1 MTGATNPFRFGALA
15 RDEEFTDREPELAE
29 LRADARNG
37 QDVVIFAP
45 RRYGKSSLVDRLQQL
60 LISDRILVGQVNLM
74 ACPTRARLAEKLA
87 ELVWES
93 YAGPLA
99 RARDAT
105 VRIFRGL
112 RVTPVIGLDPES
124 GRMTF
129 SFSLGAAS
137 PDLDATIERLLEL
150 VAELAAERERRA
162 VLIFDEFQEVADL
175 DPGLPKL
182 LRSVFQEQ
190 PEVCHLYLGS
200 KRHMMERIFND
211 EDEPF
216 WRSAKHLE
224 LGPIPAGAFTAYIEQ
239 RFRDTGRRADDGV
252 AARVLELT
260 GGHPYA
266 TQELCYFLWEETPA
280 RGVARI
286 GALDRALAAVLRS
299 ENAHFSLLWD
309 GLAAGQRVL
318 LVALAT
324 EPGRPLTEAYRG
336 RHPGLPSVS
345 TTQKALEALAR
356 MEIVSRDGGH
366 AEIAEPFLDAWVR
379 ATIL

>member
-1 MTGATNPFRFGALA
+1 MAGHTNPFRFGALA
-15 RDEEFTDREPELAE
+15 RDDSFTDREPELAE

-45 RRYGKSSLVDRLQQL
+45 RRYGKTSLVDRLQQA
-60 LISDRILVGQVNLM
+60 LIADRILVGQVNLM
-74 ACPTRARLAEKLA
+74 TCPTRARFAEKLA
-87 ELVWES
+87 ELVWEA

-99 RARDAT
+99 RARDAA

-112 RVTPVIGLDPES
+112 RVSPVIGLDPDS

-129 SFSLGAAS
+129 SFAGAARAS
-137 PDLDATIERLLEL
+137 DLDATIERLLEL
-150 VAELAAERERRA
+150 IAELATERERRA
-162 VLIFDEFQEVADL
+162 VVIFDEFQEVVGL
-175 DPGLPKL
+175 DRGLPKL

-200 KRHMMERIFND
+200 KRHMMEQIFND

-224 LGPIPAGAFTAYIEQ
+224 LGPIPAGAFIAYIGQ
-239 RFRDTGRRADDGV
+239 RFRDSGRRTDAGV
-252 AARVLELT
+252 AERVLELT

-266 TQELCYFLWEETPA
+266 TQELCYFLWEETPRRGIA
-280 RGVARI
+280 RL
-286 GALDRALAAVLRS
+286 GALDAALTAVLRS

-318 LVALAT
+318 LTALAV
-324 EPGRPLTEAYRG
+324 EPGRPLTEAYRS
-336 RHPGLPSVS
+336 RHPGLPAASA
-345 TTQKALEALAR
+345 TQKALEALAR
-356 MEIVSRDGGH
+356 QEIIIRDGGH
-366 AEIAEPFLDAWVR
+366 ATIGEPFLDAWIR
-379 ATIL
+379 AEIL